1 MPSAP
6 APPGSQNPHAPR
18 FSETKRRKSQQMVTR
33 VSRFDADWW
42 IVQKRFIYVAVIVA
56 SLAVV
61 AGGAGLYVWVYGNPF
76 KGAAEAEGAPTGA
89 RFVSLE
95 GGVKVVRAN
104 TRETLQAR
112 ADTRLFPGDLV
123 QTQEDGRAR
132 VTLADGS
139 TLFVKPNSVV
149 TIAEN
154 TSADGG
160 KSTKVRVAVE
170 SGQVNVRTEQQT
182 EGAQNIVGTHLTE
195 SRLDSQT
202 DASFHVREDKTEA
215 IRVGTGAVET
225 STTGG
230 DTTTLRAGDY
240 AAVNQQGAIAQKEKL
255 LAAPLPVAPRNLERL
270 AGRKGGA
277 TAVALK
283 WQKPQTGAPAHYRV
297 EVATSPFFVPS
308 GKLIERDR
316 LQATEFPVGDL
327 RQGNYFW
334 RVLAVAQSGQ
344 ASDWSEP
351 QKFVVVDEGGTGDEL
366 SVADVQIEYV
376 AGQIYLLRG
385 RTQAGNTVRCTG
397 RETLAARD
405 GFFQLQI
412 NAPRGAREVQV
423 ETADTQGNRNSF
435 KFQLP
440 PGG

>member
-1 MPSAP
+1 
-6 APPGSQNPHAPR
+6 
-18 FSETKRRKSQQMVTR
+18 MVTR

-42 IVQKRFIYVAVIVA
+42 IVQKRFIYIAVIIA

-61 AGGAGLYVWVYGNPF
+61 AGGVGLYVWVYGNPF

-104 TRETLQAR
+104 TRENVQAR
-112 ADTRLFPGDLV
+112 PDTRLFPGDLV

-154 TSADGG
+154 TSAEGG

-170 SGQVNVRTEQQT
+170 SGQVNVRTEQQN

-195 SRLDSQT
+195 SRLDSAT

-230 DTTTLRAGDY
+230 ETTTLRAGEY

-255 LAAPLPVAPRNLERL
+255 LAAPLPVAPKNLERL

-283 WQKPQTGAPAHYRV
+283 WQRPQTGAPTHYRV
-297 EVATSPFFVPS
+297 EVATSPFFVPA

-316 LQATEFPVGDL
+316 LQATEFNVGDL

-385 RTQAGNTVRCTG
+385 RTQAGNTVRCAG

>member
-1 MPSAP
+1 
-6 APPGSQNPHAPR
+6 
-18 FSETKRRKSQQMVTR
+18 MVTR

-42 IVQKRFIYVAVIVA
+42 VVQKRFIYLAVIIAALLVTA
-56 SLAVV
+56 SAF
-61 AGGAGLYVWVYGNPF
+61 GLYVWVYGNPF
-76 KGAAEAEGAPTGA
+76 KGAAEAVGAPTGA

-95 GGVKVVRAN
+95 GGVKVVREG

-132 VTLADGS
+132 ITLADGS

-154 TSADGG
+154 TSAEGG

-170 SGQVNVRTEQQT
+170 SGQINVRTEQQT
-182 EGAQNIVGTHLTE
+182 EGAQNIVGTHLSE
-195 SRLDSQT
+195 SRVGSET

-215 IRVGTGAVET
+215 IRVGEGAVET
-225 STTGG
+225 STSGG
-230 DTTTLRAGDY
+230 DTTVLRAGEY
-240 AAVNQQGAIAQKEKL
+240 VAVNQQGTISDKEKL
-255 LAAPLPVAPRNLERL
+255 LAAPLPITPKNLERV
-270 AGRKGGA
+270 AARGKGA

-283 WQKPQTGAPAHYRV
+283 WQRPQTGAPAHYRV

-316 LQATEFPVGDL
+316 LQATEFTVDDL

-351 QKFVVVDEGGTGDEL
+351 QKFVVVGEGGTGDEA
-366 SVADVQIEYV
+366 SIADVQIEYV
-376 AGQIYLLRG
+376 AGQIYLVRG
-385 RTQAGNTVRCTG
+385 RTQPGNTVRCAG

-412 NAPRGAREVQV
+412 NAPRGAREVQL

>member
-1 MPSAP
+1 
-6 APPGSQNPHAPR
+6 
-18 FSETKRRKSQQMVTR
+18 MVTR
-33 VSRFDADWW
+33 VSRYDADWW
-42 IVQKRFIYVAVIVA
+42 IVQKRFIYIAVIVA

-61 AGGAGLYVWVYGNPF
+61 AGGAGLYVWAYGNPF

-112 ADTRLFPGDLV
+112 PDTRLFPGDLV

-154 TSADGG
+154 TSAEGG

-170 SGQVNVRTEQQT
+170 SGQVNVRTEQQN
-182 EGAQNIVGTHLTE
+182 EGAENIVGTHLTE
-195 SRLDSQT
+195 SRVGAET

-230 DTTTLRAGDY
+230 ETTTLRAGDY
-240 AAVNQQGAIAQKEKL
+240 AAVNPQGAIAQKEKL
-255 LAAPLPVAPRNLERL
+255 LAAPLPVTPKNLERI

-283 WQKPQTGAPAHYRV
+283 WQRPQTGAPAHYRV
-297 EVATSPFFVPS
+297 EVATSPFFVPA

-316 LQATEFPVGDL
+316 LQATEFTVDDL

-351 QKFVVVDEGGTGDEL
+351 QKFMVVGEGGTGDEL

-376 AGQIYLLRG
+376 AGQIYLVRG
-385 RTQAGNTVRCTG
+385 RTQAGNTVRCAG

>member
-1 MPSAP
+1 
-6 APPGSQNPHAPR
+6 
-18 FSETKRRKSQQMVTR
+18 MVTR

-42 IVQKRFIYVAVIVA
+42 IVQKRFIYIAAFVAL
-56 SLAVV
+56 LALV
-61 AGGAGLYVWVYGNPF
+61 AGAAGAYVWVYGNPF
-76 KGAAEAEGAPTGA
+76 KGVAADIGAPAGA

-95 GGVKVVRAN
+95 GVVKVVRAN

-132 VTLADGS
+132 ITLADGS

-154 TSADGG
+154 TAAEGG
-160 KSTKVRVAVE
+160 KATKVRVAVE
-170 SGQVNVRTEQQT
+170 SGQINVRTEQQD
-182 EGAQNIVGTHLTE
+182 EGAQNIVGTHLSE
-195 SRLDSQT
+195 SRISPET
-202 DASFHVREDKTEA
+202 DASFHVREDKSEA
-215 IRVGTGAVET
+215 IRVGLGAVET
-225 STTGG
+225 STSGG
-230 DTTTLRAGDY
+230 DTTTLRAGEF
-240 AAVNQQGAIAQKEKL
+240 AAVNQQGTIAQREKL
-255 LAAPLPVAPRNLERL
+255 LAAPLPVAPKNLEQL
-270 AGRKGGA
+270 AARRGGA

-297 EVATSPFFVPS
+297 EVATSPFFVPA
-308 GKLIERDR
+308 GKVIERDQ
-316 LQATEFPVGDL
+316 LQSTEFTVDDL

-351 QKFVVVDEGGTGDEL
+351 QKFVVVGQGGTGEEA
-366 SVADVQIEYV
+366 SVSDVQIEYV
-376 AGQIYLLRG
+376 AGQIYLVRG
-385 RTQAGNTVRCTG
+385 RTQAGNTVRCAG

-412 NAPRGAREVQV
+412 NAPRGARELQL

>member
-1 MPSAP
+1 
-6 APPGSQNPHAPR
+6 
-18 FSETKRRKSQQMVTR
+18 MVTR

-42 IVQKRFIYVAVIVA
+42 IVQKRFIYIAVILGA
-56 SLAVV
+56 LGVV
-61 AGGAGLYVWVYGNPF
+61 AGCAGLYVWLYGNPF
-76 KGAAEAEGAPTGA
+76 KGAPAAEGSPTGA

-95 GGVKVVRAN
+95 GGVRVVRAN

-154 TSADGG
+154 TSAENG

-170 SGQVNVRTEQQT
+170 SGQINVRTEQQK
-182 EGAQNIVGTHLTE
+182 EGASNIVGTHLTE
-195 SRLDSQT
+195 SRIAPETVAD
-202 DASFHVREDKTEA
+202 FRVREDKTE
-215 IRVGTGAVET
+215 ISVGEGAVET
-225 STTGG
+225 STRGG
-230 DTTTLRAGDY
+230 DLTTLRSGEY
-240 AAVNQQGAIAQKEKL
+240 AAVNPQGALTQREKL
-255 LAAPLPVAPRNLERL
+255 LAAPVPLTPRNLERV
-270 AGRKGGA
+270 AARKGGA
-277 TAVALK
+277 TTVALK
-283 WQKPQTGAPAHYRV
+283 WQKPSTGAPGHYRV
-297 EVATSPFFVPS
+297 EVATSPFFVPA
-308 GKLIERDR
+308 GKLIERDQ
-316 LQATEFPVGDL
+316 LQSTEFTVDDL

-351 QKFVVVDEGGTGDEL
+351 QKFVVVGEGGTGDEV
-366 SVADVQIEYV
+366 SVSEVRIEYV
-376 AGQIYLLRG
+376 AGQIYLVRG
-385 RTQAGNTVRCTG
+385 RTQSGNTVRCTG

-412 NAPRGAREVQV
+412 NAPRGAHDIQLEA
-423 ETADTQGNRNSF
+423 ADTQGNRNSF

>member
-1 MPSAP
+1 
-6 APPGSQNPHAPR
+6 
-18 FSETKRRKSQQMVTR
+18 MVTR
-33 VSRFDADWW
+33 LSRFEGDWW
-42 IVQKRFIYVAVIVA
+42 VVQKRLIYIVA
-56 SLAVV
+56 LIVFLAVA
-61 AGGAGLYVWVYGNPF
+61 AGAVSLYVYFYGNPF
-76 KGAAEAEGAPTGA
+76 KGAAEAERAPTGA

-95 GGVKVVRAN
+95 GGVRVVRDG

-132 VTLADGS
+132 ITLADGS

-154 TSADGG
+154 TSAEGG
-160 KSTKVRVAVE
+160 RQTKVRVAVE
-170 SGQVNVRTEQQT
+170 SGQINVRTEQQT
-182 EGAQNIVGTHLTE
+182 EGAQNIVGTHLSE
-195 SRLDSQT
+195 SRLNSQT
-202 DASFHVREDKTEA
+202 DASFHVRDDKTEA
-215 IRVGTGAVET
+215 IRVGAGAVET
-225 STTGG
+225 STSGG
-230 DTTTLRAGDY
+230 DTTTLKAGEY
-240 AAVNQQGAIAQKEKL
+240 VAVNTQGTISQKEKL
-255 LAAPLPVAPRNLERL
+255 LAAPLPLTPKNLERL
-270 AGRKGGA
+270 AARNNGA

-283 WQKPQTGAPAHYRV
+283 WQRPQTGAPAHYRV
-297 EVATSPFFVPS
+297 EVATSPFFVPA
-308 GKLIERDR
+308 GKLVERDQ
-316 LQATEFPVGDL
+316 LQANEITVEDV

-334 RVLAVAQSGQ
+334 RVMAVAQSGQ

-351 QKFVVVDEGGTGDEL
+351 QKFVVEARGGTGDEVTV
-366 SVADVQIEYV
+366 SDVQIEYV
-376 AGQIYLLRG
+376 AGQIYLVRG
-385 RTQAGNTVRCTG
+385 RTQAGNTVRCAG

-412 NAPRGAREVQV
+412 NAPRGAREVQL

>member
-1 MPSAP
+1 
-6 APPGSQNPHAPR
+6 
-18 FSETKRRKSQQMVTR
+18 MVTR
-33 VSRFDADWW
+33 VSRFDGDWW
-42 IVQKRFIYVAVIVA
+42 VVQKRFIYVAVIIA
-56 SLAVV
+56 SLVV
-61 AGGAGLYVWVYGNPF
+61 IASGVGLYVWAYGNPF
-76 KGAAEAEGAPTGA
+76 KGAAVAEGAPAGA

-104 TRETLQAR
+104 TRESLQAR

-132 VTLADGS
+132 ITLADGS

-154 TSADGG
+154 TSAEGG
-160 KSTKVRVAVE
+160 RQTKVRVAVE
-170 SGQVNVRTEQQT
+170 SGQINVRTEQQN

-195 SRLDSQT
+195 SRLNAET
-202 DASFHVREDKTEA
+202 DASFHVREDKSEA

-225 STTGG
+225 STSGG
-230 DTTTLRAGDY
+230 DTTTLRGGDY
-240 AAVNQQGAIAQKEKL
+240 AAVNQQGTISQEKL
-255 LAAPLPVAPRNLERL
+255 LAAPLPVGPKNMERL

-297 EVATSPFFVPS
+297 EVATSPFFVPA

-316 LQATEFPVGDL
+316 LQATEFTVDDL

-351 QKFVVVDEGGTGDEL
+351 QKFVVVGEGGTGAEA

-376 AGQIYLLRG
+376 AGQIYLVRG
-385 RTQAGNTVRCTG
+385 RTQPGNTVRCAG

-412 NAPRGAREVQV
+412 NAPRGAREVQL

>member
-1 MPSAP
+1 
-6 APPGSQNPHAPR
+6 
-18 FSETKRRKSQQMVTR
+18 MVTR
-33 VSRFDADWW
+33 VSRFDGDWW
-42 IVQKRFIYVAVIVA
+42 VVQKRLIYLAVLVA
-56 SLAVV
+56 SLALL
-61 AGGAGLYVWVYGNPF
+61 AGGASLYVYLYGNPF
-76 KGAAEAEGAPTGA
+76 KGAAEDLGVPTGA

-95 GGVKVVRAN
+95 GGVKVVREG

-132 VTLADGS
+132 ITLADGS

-154 TSADGG
+154 TSAEEGRA
-160 KSTKVRVAVE
+160 SKVRVAVE
-170 SGQVNVRTEQQT
+170 SGQINVRTEQQN
-182 EGAQNIVGTHLTE
+182 EGSQNIVGTQLTE
-195 SRLDSQT
+195 SKLNAQT

-215 IRVGTGAVET
+215 IRVGSGAVET
-225 STTGG
+225 STSGG
-230 DTTTLRAGDY
+230 DTTTLRAGEY
-240 AAVNQQGAIAQKEKL
+240 AAVNTQGTISQKEKL
-255 LAAPLPVAPRNLERL
+255 LAAPVPVTPKNLERVP
-270 AGRKGGA
+270 ARNGGS

-283 WQKPQTGAPAHYRV
+283 WQRPQTGAPAHYRV
-297 EVATSPFFVPS
+297 EVATSPFFVPA
-308 GKLIERDR
+308 GRLVERDQ
-316 LQATEFPVGDL
+316 LQANEFTVEDV

-334 RVLAVAQSGQ
+334 RVMAVAQSGQ

-351 QKFVVVDEGGTGDEL
+351 QKFVVEGAGGTGGAVTV
-366 SVADVQIEYV
+366 SDVQIEYV
-376 AGQIYLLRG
+376 AGQIYLIRG

-405 GFFQLQI
+405 GIFQLQI
-412 NAPRGAREVQV
+412 NAPRGAREVQL
-423 ETADTQGNRNSF
+423 ETADSQGNRNSF

>member
-1 MPSAP
+1 
-6 APPGSQNPHAPR
+6 
-18 FSETKRRKSQQMVTR
+18 MVTR

-42 IVQKRFIYVAVIVA
+42 VVQKRLVYMAAAVA
-56 SLAVV
+56 SLALL
-61 AGGAGLYVWVYGNPF
+61 AGGVGLYVWAYGNPF
-76 KGAAEAEGAPTGA
+76 KGAAVAEGSPAGA

-95 GGVKVVRAN
+95 GGVRVVRAN

-132 VTLADGS
+132 ITLADGS

-154 TSADGG
+154 TTAEGG

-170 SGQVNVRTEQQT
+170 SGQINVRTEQQS
-182 EGAQNIVGTHLTE
+182 EGAQNIVGTRLSE
-195 SRLDSQT
+195 SRVGAET

-215 IRVGTGAVET
+215 IRVGQGAVET
-225 STTGG
+225 STSGG
-230 DTTTLRAGDY
+230 DTTTLRAGEY
-240 AAVNQQGAIAQKEKL
+240 ASVNQQGAIAQREKL
-255 LAAPLPVAPRNLERL
+255 LAAPLPLTPRNMERL
-270 AGRKGGA
+270 GLRRGGS

-283 WQKPQTGAPAHYRV
+283 WQRPQTGAPAHYRV
-297 EVATSPFFVPS
+297 EVATSPFFVPA
-308 GKLIERDR
+308 GKLIERDQ
-316 LQATEFPVGDL
+316 LQATELTVDDL

-351 QKFVVVDEGGTGDEL
+351 QKFVVVAEGGTGEEA
-366 SVADVQIEYV
+366 SVSDVQVEYV
-376 AGQIYLLRG
+376 AGQIYLVRG
-385 RTQAGNTVRCTG
+385 RTQPGNTVRCSG

-412 NAPRGAREVQV
+412 NAPRGAREVQL
-423 ETADTQGNRNSF
+423 ETADTQGNRSSF

>member
-1 MPSAP
+1 
-6 APPGSQNPHAPR
+6 
-18 FSETKRRKSQQMVTR
+18 MVTR

>member
-1 MPSAP
+1 
-6 APPGSQNPHAPR
+6 
-18 FSETKRRKSQQMVTR
+18 MVTK
-33 VSRFDADWW
+33 VSRFDTDWW
-42 IVQKRFIYVAVIVA
+42 VVQKRLIYVAVIIA

-61 AGGAGLYVWVYGNPF
+61 AGGASLYVWLYGNPF
-76 KGAAEAEGAPTGA
+76 KGAPAAESASPGA

-95 GGVKVVRAN
+95 GGVRVVRSN

-112 ADTRLFPGDLV
+112 ADTRLFPGDIV

-160 KSTKVRVAVE
+160 KHTKVRVAVE
-170 SGQVNVRTEQQT
+170 SGQINVRTEQQN
-182 EGAQNIVGTHLTE
+182 EGASNIVGTRLTE
-195 SRLDSQT
+195 SRIAPET
-202 DASFHVREDKTEA
+202 DASFHVREDKTED
-215 IRVGTGAVET
+215 IRVGDGAVET
-225 STTGG
+225 STRGG
-230 DTTTLRAGDY
+230 DTTTLHGGEF
-240 AAVNQQGAIAQKEKL
+240 AAVNPQGTISQKEKL
-255 LAAPLPVAPRNLERL
+255 LAAPLPSNPRNLERL
-270 AGRKGGA
+270 AARRGDA
-277 TAVALK
+277 TVVTLK
-283 WQKPQTGAPAHYRV
+283 WQKPATGAPAHYRV
-297 EVATSPFFVPS
+297 EVATSPFFVPA
-308 GKLIERDR
+308 GMLIERDQ
-316 LQATEFPVGDL
+316 LQSNEFTVDDL

-351 QKFVVVDEGGTGDEL
+351 QKFVVVGEGGAGDEV
-366 SVADVQIEYV
+366 SVSDVQIEYV
-376 AGQIYLLRG
+376 AGQIYLVRG

-412 NAPRGAREVQV
+412 NAPHAARDVQL
-423 ETADTQGNRNSF
+423 EAADTQGNRNSF

>member
-1 MPSAP
+1 
-6 APPGSQNPHAPR
+6 
-18 FSETKRRKSQQMVTR
+18 MVTR

-42 IVQKRFIYVAVIVA
+42 VVQKRLIYIIAIA
-56 SLAVV
+56 AALALM
-61 AGGAGLYVWVYGNPF
+61 AAGAGLYVWAYGLPF
-76 KGAAEAEGAPTGA
+76 KGAAEEAGAPTGA

-95 GGVKVVRAN
+95 GGVRVVRAN
-104 TRETLQAR
+104 TRETVQAR

-132 VTLADGS
+132 ITLADGS

-154 TSADGG
+154 TSAEDGRG
-160 KSTKVRVAVE
+160 SKVRVAIE
-170 SGQVNVRTEQQT
+170 SGQINVRTERLDAD
-182 EGAQNIVGTHLTE
+182 AQNIIGTHLTE
-195 SRLDSQT
+195 SRLTGQT
-202 DASFHVREDKTEA
+202 DATVHVRDDKTEA
-215 IRVGTGAVET
+215 IRVALGAVET
-225 STTGG
+225 STSGG
-230 DTTTLRAGDY
+230 DTTTLKAGEY
-240 AAVNQQGAIAQKEKL
+240 VAVNTQGTVSQKEKL
-255 LAAPLPVAPRNLERL
+255 LAAPVPVTPKNLERL
-270 AGRKGGA
+270 AARGGGS

-283 WQKPQTGAPAHYRV
+283 WQRPQTGAPAHYRV
-297 EVATSPFFVPS
+297 EVATSPFFVPA
-308 GKLIERDR
+308 GKLVERDQ
-316 LQATEFPVGDL
+316 LQANEITVEDV

-334 RVLAVAQSGQ
+334 RVMAFAQSGQ

-351 QKFVVVDEGGTGDEL
+351 QKFVVMGEGGTGDEA

-376 AGQIYLLRG
+376 AGQIYLVRG
-385 RTQAGNTVRCTG
+385 RTQAGNTVRCAG

-412 NAPRGAREVQV
+412 NAPRGAREVQL